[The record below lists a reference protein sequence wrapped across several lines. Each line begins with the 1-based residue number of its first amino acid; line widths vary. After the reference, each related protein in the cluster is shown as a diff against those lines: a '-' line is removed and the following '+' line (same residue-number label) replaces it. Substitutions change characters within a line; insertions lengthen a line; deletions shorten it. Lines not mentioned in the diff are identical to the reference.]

1 MRVLIDLNHPAHV
14 HLMRHAVAAW
24 RVRGDQC
31 LITARD
37 KDVCVSLLRSYG
49 MEHEVLAPVGRGRLG
64 LVRELVSRELRLLLR
79 ARRFRPHA
87 IVGTTIHAGRV
98 GRLVGARSVFLNED
112 DVRVSPLIR
121 WLGYPLVNA
130 VATPTCLAYEGWGR
144 RHRTYAG
151 YHELFYLHP
160 NRFAPDPEIRRDLG
174 LAPADPYAVVRLSAL
189 RAHHDVGIRGL
200 SRSLLDRVLEQVGDR
215 VRVFV
220 TGEAE
225 IPAELRPLSLRLPPE
240 RLHDALA
247 FAEFVLGDSQTM
259 TAEAAVLG
267 VPAFRVSDFVGR
279 LSYLDELESYGLAF
293 GFRPEATDELLS
305 CLQRTLEMVDR
316 KRVFESRRKKLLE
329 EKIDPL
335 PWLLDLVDELVSGS
349 RAVGPVYSASR
360 TSLAAQSDSATSPPS
375 GKAGAS
381 NVPSGPTAS
390 SNTPPQVPSRG
401 SNHEKV

>member
-14 HLMRHAVAAW
+14 HLMRHVAAAW
-24 RVRGDQC
+24 RARGDEC
-31 LITARD
+31 RITARD
-37 KDVCVSLLRSYG
+37 KDVCLSLLRYYG
-49 MEHEVLAPVGRGRLG
+49 LEFEVLAPVGRGRLG
-64 LVRELVSRELRLLLR
+64 LLRELISRELRLFRL

-112 DVRVSPLIR
+112 DARVSPLVR
-121 WLGYPLVNA
+121 WLGYPLVDA
-130 VATPTCLAYEGWGR
+130 IVTPACLAYEGWGR

-160 NRFAPDPEIRRDLG
+160 NRFVPDPGVRGELG
-174 LAPADPYAVVRLSAL
+174 LAPGDPYALVRLSAL

-200 SRSLLDRVLEQVGDR
+200 SPSLLERVLERIGDR

-225 IPAELRPLSLRLPPE
+225 LPAELRRLSLRLPPE
-240 RLHDALA
+240 RLHHAMA
-247 FAEFVLGDSQTM
+247 FAELVLGDSQTM

-293 GFRPEATDELLS
+293 GFRPEAADELLG
-305 CLQRTLEMVDR
+305 CLERTLQMADR
-316 KRVFESRRKKLLE
+316 KRVFESRRLKLLE

-335 PWLLDLVDELVSGS
+335 PWLLDLVDELVGED
-349 RAVGPVYSASR
+349 AEP
-360 TSLAAQSDSATSPPS
+360 
-375 GKAGAS
+375 
-381 NVPSGPTAS
+381 
-390 SNTPPQVPSRG
+390 
-401 SNHEKV
+401 